1 VETVRR
7 ANVAVILWSG
17 LTPNRRYP
25 VSISLFVRQLRFIDL
40 DLAELDRLILRAR
53 DEDLGPVGLIDP
65 PPGVAGDV
73 SSSLLVG
80 CSAGEWQLVAR
91 EPLVVAG
98 LDLVGRI
105 LRVYEVEGAFIPKV
119 TDGDRVERGQ
129 VLGILWATPTTLL
142 PAERVILNFLQML
155 SGIATLTAR
164 YVKALGSTPTRL
176 LDTRK
181 TPPGFRY
188 LAKWA
193 FACGGGYNHRFG
205 LWDRVMLKD
214 NHLAVD
220 GGDAGDGLRERVR
233 TAKERFA
240 ELPLEVEVDRLDQ
253 IEPTIEGGADVVL
266 LDNFPDR
273 DLESAVEMV
282 SGRCLTEASGG
293 ILLERLPRIAG
304 MGLDFVST
312 GAPIHQAVWVDIGMD
327 REGGS

>member
-1 VETVRR
+1 M
-7 ANVAVILWSG
+7 SG
-17 LTPNRRYP
+17 LSGIGSYP
-25 VSISLFVRQLRFIDL
+25 TIIHSLVRQLRFIDL
-40 DLAELDRLILRAR
+40 DPVDLDRLILRAR
-53 DEDLGPVGLIDP
+53 EEDLGPVGLIDATG
-65 PPGVAGDV
+65 GVSGDV
-73 SSSLLVG
+73 SSSLLG
-80 CSAGEWQLVAR
+80 GRAAGEWQLVAR

-105 LRVYEVEGAFIPKV
+105 LGVYEVEGEFIPKV
-119 TDGDRVERGQ
+119 ADGDRVERGQ
-129 VLGILWATPTTLL
+129 VLGVLWATPVSLL

-220 GGDAGDGLRERVR
+220 RGDAGDGLRDRVR
-233 TAKERFA
+233 TAKDRFA

-253 IEPTIEGGADVVL
+253 IEPAIEGGADVVL

-273 DLESAVEMV
+273 DLESAVERV

-304 MGLDFVST
+304 MGLDFIST

-327 REGGS
+327 REGGG